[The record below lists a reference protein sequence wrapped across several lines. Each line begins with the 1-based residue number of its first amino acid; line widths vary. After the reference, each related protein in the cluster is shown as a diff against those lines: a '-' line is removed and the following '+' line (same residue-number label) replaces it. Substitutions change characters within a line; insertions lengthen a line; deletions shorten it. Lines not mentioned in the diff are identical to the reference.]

1 MVDKKVIGYF
11 EDNNQAQQAAQELK
25 NQGYKEI
32 SILGNDDRG
41 NQGQRDRRNNNGG
54 MNMGL
59 SSGTMTGGTLGG
71 LAGLALGA
79 GALAIPGLG
88 PIIAMG
94 PLAAAIGGAVTGG
107 VAGALVDYGIPKEQS
122 DYYES
127 KLREGKTI
135 MVIKTQQ
142 DKSDQVASIMKNY
155 GAREVKVH

>member
-1 MVDKKVIGYF
+1 MDKRIIGYF
-11 EDNNQAQQAAQELK
+11 DDNNQAQQAARELK
-25 NQGYKEI
+25 DKGYKEI

-41 NQGQRDRRNNNGG
+41 NRGQSDNQTNNDG
-54 MNMGL
+54 MNMGM

-88 PIIAMG
+88 PIVAMG
-94 PLAAAIGGAVTGG
+94 PLAAAIGGAVNGG
-107 VAGALVDYGIPKEQS
+107 VAGALVDYGIPEEHS

-127 KLREGKTI
+127 RLKEGKTI
-135 MVIKTQQ
+135 MVIKTEE
-142 DKSDQVASIMKNY
+142 DKSDQVSSIMKDY